1 MKKLLLIGTLVLA
14 IGSSIISGTT
24 ARYTQDLGEKTAVV
38 TTKTFNVNAT
48 LDGEFT
54 DFEISPKKGE
64 NEKKFKFSVV
74 NYDVIGGKQSASEVD
89 IDVKFTLEISNLNK
103 ERDINN
109 LLKALEIEA
118 ESKDSHFKI
127 KEVKHSEAEIEGKEG
142 VIEGTAKFKAGKA
155 EKKDFSIEVEWDDDH
170 AKLWKD
176 AQGDKVGMKLKVNA
190 VQANSK

>member
-48 LDGEFT
+48 FDDQFT

-64 NEKKFKFSVV
+64 DRKEFNFLVK

-89 IDVKFTLEISNLNK
+89 LDVKFVLDISDLNQSG
-103 ERDINN
+103 DINELIK
-109 LLKALEIEA
+109 LLNIHVKSNGNE
-118 ESKDSHFKI
+118 FKI
-127 KEVKHSEAEIEGKEG
+127 QKVKNNINNGEAT
-142 VIEGTAKFKAGKA
+142 IEGTASFKAGESADKN
-155 EKKDFSIEVEWDDDH
+155 FSIEVKWNGNNEG
-170 AKLWKD
+170 KWKA

-190 VQANSK
+190 IQAN